1 MNAVARDIHAQLA
14 AVTRVF
20 PGAGNQPPVNALGPI
35 DLDLRKGEFFAVVGP
50 SGCGKSTFLEVLAG
64 LQRPTAGTVTFEGKP
79 VSGEVAEGI
88 GVVFQEDASFPW
100 LTVWDNAAFGLR
112 RSGVA
117 EAEIRRRV
125 DDALAFMGLKDFA
138 RAYPSQLSGG
148 MRQRVCISR
157 TLVLQP
163 RLILLDEPFGALDAQ
178 TRLLMGDEVLRLWRS
193 YRCHGAAHH
202 PRARRSG
209 DAGRPGRRHVGAA
222 RPLHRDHRHRLAAR
236 ARQQDRRRA
245 GVRRDHRAAVGSFAR
260 RIAQG
265 ARPCG
270 HDDNGHGMTRVG
282 LIRLAVI
289 VAMIG
294 ALELACQT
302 GLIRHQTIIAPSE
315 MATSLYALLAS
326 GAINA
331 DIERTLGIIV
341 IVIAVSIVLGFA
353 LGLVIHAM
361 PRLREALDPL
371 FATYYAVPIFIFY
384 PVLIAIFGL
393 SPIPIVLIG
402 VATAVVAMIIATL
415 NGLDR
420 VPRVL
425 TKVAR
430 VHRLDAVTTAMTLQ
444 LPAAAPYLF
453 TGVKLS
459 VSYGFIAVIAA
470 EFILSP
476 AGLGRDIA
484 DAYSD
489 FNNRRM
495 YALILFLL
503 IIATIVNTVLHML
516 DVRWAE
522 RRSGGR
528 T

>member
-1 MNAVARDIHAQLA
+1 
-14 AVTRVF
+14 
-20 PGAGNQPPVNALGPI
+20 
-35 DLDLRKGEFFAVVGP
+35 
-50 SGCGKSTFLEVLAG
+50 
-64 LQRPTAGTVTFEGKP
+64 
-79 VSGEVAEGI
+79 
-88 GVVFQEDASFPW
+88 
-100 LTVWDNAAFGLR
+100 
-112 RSGVA
+112 
-117 EAEIRRRV
+117 
-125 DDALAFMGLKDFA
+125 
-138 RAYPSQLSGG
+138 
-148 MRQRVCISR
+148 
-157 TLVLQP
+157 
-163 RLILLDEPFGALDAQ
+163 
-178 TRLLMGDEVLRLWRS
+178 
-193 YRCHGAAHH
+193 
-202 PRARRSG
+202 
-209 DAGRPGRRHVGAA
+209 
-222 RPLHRDHRHRLAAR
+222 
-236 ARQQDRRRA
+236 
-245 GVRRDHRAAVGSFAR
+245 
-260 RIAQG
+260 
-265 ARPCG
+265 
-270 HDDNGHGMTRVG
+270 MTRVG
-282 LIRLAVI
+282 LIRIAVI

-294 ALELACQT
+294 ALELACRT

-341 IVIAVSIVLGFA
+341 IVIALSIVLGFA
-353 LGLVIHAM
+353 LGLVIHAL

-503 IIATIVNTVLHML
+503 IIATVVNTVLHAL